1 MVFLVADN
9 KVGEYSSWNY
19 AGLQRLVEKSSNK
32 DAMKEIGITT
42 LQDNKDELNKLIAGI
57 D

>member
-1 MVFLVADN
+1 MVADN

-19 AGLQRLVEKSSNK
+19 TGLQRLVEKSGNK

-42 LQDNKDELNKLIAGI
+42 LQDNKDELDKLIAGI